1 MERDI
6 RQAQAHGPLWGADAF
21 CEETGTREARLS
33 QHHFQQ
39 QHDIRSTALRG
50 HGEKLAQFVGAMF
63 QCPAFMS
70 TCPEV

>member
-1 MERDI
+1 MEREI

-21 CEETGTREARLS
+21 CEETGAKEARLS
-33 QHHFQQ
+33 QHHFQTEQ
-39 QHDIRSTALRG
+39 DITPPALRG
-50 HGEKLAQFVGAMF
+50 HREKLARFVGPMF